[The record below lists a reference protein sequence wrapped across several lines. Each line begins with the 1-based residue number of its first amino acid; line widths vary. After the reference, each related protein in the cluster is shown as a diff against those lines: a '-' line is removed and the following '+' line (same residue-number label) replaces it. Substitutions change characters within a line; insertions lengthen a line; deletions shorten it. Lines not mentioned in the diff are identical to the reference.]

1 MSLLRCLSFFR
12 NQIRLI
18 IVGFN
23 LNTDDNHINGII
35 RSYLNSKEV
44 IYLDYDD
51 TGSKER
57 ICYRLRLKDSTN
69 LKYFKINQDNAV
81 LIFEEL
87 LKQ

>member
-1 MSLLRCLSFFR
+1 MLKFLQESD
-12 NQIRLI
+12 RLI

-57 ICYRLRLKDSTN
+57 IGYRLRLKDSDN
-69 LKYFKINQDNAV
+69 LKYIKINQDNAV

-87 LKQ
+87 LNQ

>member
-1 MSLLRCLSFFR
+1 MLKFLQESD
-12 NQIRLI
+12 RLI

-57 ICYRLRLKDSTN
+57 IGYRLRLKDSTN
-69 LKYFKINQDNAV
+69 LKYIKINQDNAV

-87 LKQ
+87 LNQ